1 MTPST
6 ADRTVTRTCAGCGQ
20 PIKLTNTN
28 SLYKTDG
35 TPWAVYHSNCY
46 QKMKEKE
53 KQWLNSSMTQ

>member
-28 SLYKTDG
+28 SLYQTDG
-35 TPWAVYHSNCY
+35 TPWPVYHSDCY
-46 QKMKEKE
+46 QNK
-53 KQWLNSSMTQ
+53 NTQENHK